1 MMEQNQDQTNEVE
14 QEENC
19 PVEENTQDKDN
30 TKKPSKVQR
39 IRSAILSCLF
49 MWRSLWYV

>member
-19 PVEENTQDKDN
+19 PVEENTQDKDREESVKG
-30 TKKPSKVQR
+30 TAHPK
-39 IRSAILSCLF
+39 CHF
-49 MWRSLWYV
+49 